1 MRTAQRNLAQEEK
14 HVYDVLR
21 SDRFL
26 KMEGLSKDVPFFIYP
41 FPPTWTEDVDDVRD
55 RVTTKLHSDDGIG
68 VVDINLYDL
77 AVELLTERGVW
88 DRVLQAEPTM
98 DKTEFREMLQ
108 GMLDPYDHLAPA
120 IRARLD
126 AVPGSNTNTTAPN
139 RTVVFLTGI
148 GEVFPF
154 IRTHTVLENLQSVV
168 VAHPLLAWF
177 PGTYEFTPSAGHQ
190 LRALNLGASDSYYRA
205 KDILEQEP

>member
-1 MRTAQRNLAQEEK
+1 MRTAQRNLAHEEK

-26 KMEGLSKDVPFFIYP
+26 RMEGLSKEVPFFIYH
-41 FPPTWTEDVDDVRD
+41 FPPVWALDVDGMRD
-55 RVTTKLHSDDGIG
+55 RVTTKLQSDDGIN
-68 VVDINLYDL
+68 VTEINLYDL
-77 AVELLTERGVW
+77 AVELLTGRGVW
-88 DRVLQAEPTM
+88 DRVLRAEPTM
-98 DKTEFREMLQ
+98 DKADFREMLQ
-108 GMLDPYDHLAPA
+108 GMLDPHDHLAPA

-126 AVPGSNTNTTAPN
+126 AGPGNEPST
-139 RTVVFLTGI
+139 TVVFLTGI

-168 VAHPLLAWF
+168 VGRPMLVWF
-177 PGTYEFTPSAGHQ
+177 PGTYEFTQSAGHQ

-205 KDILEQEP
+205 KDILEQEA